1 MTKIFISPHNKIG
14 YFFLVLTVIFFLSLI
29 FGFFESFYGA
39 QIIITPKMEEIDV
52 NFLAGFKENPSQEDL
67 VLNGQLLETKQTLE
81 KKYYP
86 EATVSMEDYA
96 EGEIFVKN
104 NTWSSVSFI
113 ASTRF
118 ASPNGLIFRAV
129 NRIKIPAKEEISV
142 LVRADKMGADYEI
155 EPSQFTIPNLKDPDL
170 KENIVAESRQLMTG
184 GLKKTGVIMES
195 DIIQAKKE
203 IEEKLYQNGLDEIEN
218 KIIENDVKLAIKS
231 EIIKETIDA
240 KAGEEKS
247 EFNINGEIEIKAV
260 AFQEKDLLNIAL
272 VRLEDSVQLGKKL
285 VAYEPKNLS
294 YFLKEYNQEEQS
306 AVLEVQFR
314 GYTVISEEN
323 EILDKNKLKGLNKE
337 EAQNYLKGFNEID
350 EAKIKFYPPYFLK
363 KIPQS
368 LNKIKIKIN
377 R

>member
-1 MTKIFISPHNKIG
+1 
-14 YFFLVLTVIFFLSLI
+14 
-29 FGFFESFYGA
+29 
-39 QIIITPKMEEIDV
+39 
-52 NFLAGFKENPSQEDL
+52 
-67 VLNGQLLETKQTLE
+67 
-81 KKYYP
+81 
-86 EATVSMEDYA
+86 
-96 EGEIFVKN
+96 
-104 NTWSSVSFI
+104 
-113 ASTRF
+113 
-118 ASPNGLIFRAV
+118 
-129 NRIKIPAKEEISV
+129 